1 MSHVTFY
8 CENINSI
15 DIGTDVLS
23 AVGNIGVVIDIDNA
37 MRDVDGSYGKG
48 FVVLWEHGGMS
59 MFPKSDLDT
68 WYKHKV
74 IFSPIMD

>member
-23 AVGNIGVVIDIDNA
+23 AVGNIGIVMDIDNA

-48 FVVLWEHGGMS
+48 FVVLWEHGGTS
-59 MFPKSDLDT
+59 QIPKYDITLNFKD
-68 WYKHKV
+68 KFQFKQRV
-74 IFSPIMD
+74 V